1 MNVSKNV
8 YTSTTTNVTLTSTD
22 LQEFIRNKFNISSAI
37 PITIDFTNTMMNKEI
52 GVTWMES
59 TTSH

>member
-8 YTSTTTNVTLTSTD
+8 YTSTTTNVTLTNED
-22 LQEFIRNKFNISSAI
+22 IQEFIRNKFNISSTI
-37 PITIDFTNTMMNKEI
+37 PIHIDFANTINKEI

-59 TTSH
+59 TTSY